1 MKAKEVIAGR
11 YKVLGTMEQD
21 TCPALEFLLEDEAN
35 TRASRN
41 GLLLMLQHVA
51 ANGFDGIPAAWSHEV
66 NKDEGIYEFIKG
78 PLRLFYF
85 KGVGNSIAV
94 CTGGIRKKTK
104 KVDKPSVDYAIR
116 MKKKYWDALDKGSL
130 EIIKDEDHN

>member
-1 MKAKEVIAGR
+1 
-11 YKVLGTMEQD
+11 MEQD

-66 NKDEGIYEFIKG
+66 NKDEGIYEFIKMN
-78 PLRLFYF
+78 FI
-85 KGVGNSIAV
+85 K
-94 CTGGIRKKTK
+94 
-104 KVDKPSVDYAIR
+104 R
-116 MKKKYWDALDKGSL
+116 MNFIIYKEKLTDLENQLMIIWKKYIGVVG
-130 EIIKDEDHN
+130 H